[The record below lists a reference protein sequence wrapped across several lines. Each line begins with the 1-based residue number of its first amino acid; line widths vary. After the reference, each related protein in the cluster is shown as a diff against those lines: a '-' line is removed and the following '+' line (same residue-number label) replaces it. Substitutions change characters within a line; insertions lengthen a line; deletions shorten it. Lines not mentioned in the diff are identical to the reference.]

1 MKTRSVTTTLAALT
15 MSLLA
20 AACGGSTKAPTAQPP
35 APTPQLAPSLLPEPT
50 GSAAVGVRE
59 LASFGPDATA
69 RLWYPAVAGTGSG
82 APAYIAPERA
92 SALGLTL
99 EDVERVHLRARLD
112 APPAATTSPRPGVV
126 LMPGWGAPMA
136 LYTALAQELASH
148 GYVVVTV
155 DPALGMEDPNAL
167 PPDPADP
174 AQRFDQLSSALDLL
188 TSPTLATMAG
198 LVDTERIAVGGH
210 SIAGAVAVQASLVD
224 PRIAAVFDLDGWLHG
239 PALEVPVD
247 VPALFVAASGFDGP
261 TSAAIGRSTTAMTVE
276 LAGATHFDVSDV
288 PCLAPALGPK
298 AVPLGLGTIG
308 CTGAMTANALV
319 TRFLDAVLRDG
330 RPTPDAAALA
340 VGLAG
345 IR

>member
-112 APPAATTSPRPGVV
+112 APPAATTSPRPSVV

-136 LYTALAQELASH
+136 LYTALAQ
-148 GYVVVTV
+148 
-155 DPALGMEDPNAL
+155 
-167 PPDPADP
+167 ADP

-198 LVDTERIAVGGH
+198 PVDTERIAVGGH

-308 CTGAMTANALV
+308 CTGAMTANTLV